1 MKNMIKIILIIFA
14 TLCIV
19 EISAQTKAN
28 VLLQGK
34 VIDITSGKPIGTS
47 LYFINSKGKPA
58 LCLSNSL
65 DGSYQQSLPSGEIYY
80 VIAKGYLPENNELK
94 IDLSTI
100 MKYEEINTNIFIK
113 PFQSNL
119 EIFRFKFFEPNDS
132 VVINKQFIQFIK
144 TFVNFN
150 PEIKLNIIVSS
161 YDSWLENSKR
171 RIEKIDKKGKVTYKN
186 ENYTTKE
193 RLSDLLD
200 SRINNLRNEL
210 KDYQVVFKRDVFI
223 KNLQVVPLSKKQMKK
238 SISGKSNKAEIYTP
252 DFDNVRIVTANK

>member
-1 MKNMIKIILIIFA
+1 MLAFLSISNG
-14 TLCIV
+14 
-19 EISAQTKAN
+19 SAQTKAN

-58 LCLSNSL
+58 LCLSNSS

-94 IDLSTI
+94 FDLSAI
-100 MKYEEINTNIFIK
+100 VNYEEINTNIYIK
-113 PFQSNL
+113 PFQPNL
-119 EIFRFKFFEPNDS
+119 EIFKFKFFEPNDS
-132 VVINKQFIQFIK
+132 VVINKQFIKYIK

-186 ENYTTKE
+186 ENYPTKV

-210 KDYQVVFKRDVFI
+210 KDNQVVFKRDAFI
-223 KNLQVVPLSKKQMKK
+223 KNLQVVPLSKKRMKK
-238 SISGKSNKAEIYTP
+238 STAGKSNKVEVYTP
-252 DFDNVRIVTANK
+252 DFDNVRIVTASK